1 MTKKN
6 TNNPPEGGTPNLS
19 NMQNYTLTND
29 KIYMNTFRIKILHPT
44 YCSLITVHFLLFHC
58 SLCFSADWPMWGRTP
73 TRNMVANESNLPA
86 SFNPGKI
93 DRVTE
98 KVDFSTTKNVK
109 WIAKLGSQSYGNP
122 TISGGKVFIGT
133 NNESPR
139 NPLHKGD
146 RGLVMCFDEK
156 TGNFLWQ
163 SITPKLGAGKVSDWE
178 YLGIC
183 SSPATDGNRTYVIT
197 NRCEVIALDVEGL
210 KNGNDGPFK
219 SEESYISNTPV
230 KLTESDADIIWRYDM
245 REELGIFPHNI
256 TSSSVLIV
264 GDKLYVTTSNGQ
276 DWSHV
281 NIPSPKSPCL
291 IVLDKNTGK
300 LLGEENSGIGFRLFH
315 CNWSSPSYG
324 ILKNTNLVF
333 FGAGDGYCYA
343 YDPQPV
349 KSDDNFAFL
358 KEIWKYN
365 CNPPEYLQKDDK
377 PIKYPSP
384 KGPSEIIATPVFY
397 KNRVYVATGQDPEHG
412 QGMGMLSCIDAS
424 KSGDVSKT
432 GTIWNYKGLHRS
444 ISTVAIYDDLVYA
457 TDYTGRLHCLDAN
470 SGKLYWMH
478 DTESNIWSSP
488 LVTDNKVYVGNEDGV
503 LTIYKT
509 GKTLNVLNT
518 IEMNASIYSSP
529 VAANSVLYIATQT
542 HLYAVEKL

>member
-1 MTKKN
+1 M
-6 TNNPPEGGTPNLS
+6 
-19 NMQNYTLTND
+19 
-29 KIYMNTFRIKILHPT
+29 
-44 YCSLITVHFLLFHC
+44 
-58 SLCFSADWPMWGRTP
+58 
-73 TRNMVANESNLPA
+73 RNMAANESNLPS

-93 DRVTE
+93 DRITE
-98 KVDFSTTKNVK
+98 KVDFATTKNVK

-122 TISGGKVFIGT
+122 TIAGGKVFIGT

-146 RGLVMCFDEK
+146 RGIVMCFDEN

-183 SSPATDGNRTYVIT
+183 SSPAIDGNRAYVIT
-197 NRCEVIALDVEGL
+197 NRCEVVALDVKGL
-210 KNGNDGPFK
+210 KNGNDGPFM
-219 SEESYISNTPV
+219 SEKDSISSTPV
-230 KLTESDADIIWRYDM
+230 KLTKSDADIIWQYDM
-245 REELGIFPHNI
+245 REELGVFPHNI
-256 TSSSVLIV
+256 TSSSVLVV

-315 CNWSSPSYG
+315 CNWSSPGYG
-324 ILKNTNLVF
+324 TVGEKNLVF

-343 YDPQPV
+343 YDPIPV
-349 KSDDNFAFL
+349 KSGDEFAFL

-365 CNPPEYLQKDDK
+365 CNPPEYLRKDDK
-377 PIKYPSP
+377 PIKYPHP

-412 QGMGMLSCIDAS
+412 QGVGMLSCIDAS
-424 KSGDVSKT
+424 KSGDISKT
-432 GTIWNYKGLHRS
+432 GTLWNYKGLHRS
-444 ISTVAIYDDLVYA
+444 ISTVAIHDDLVYA
-457 TDYTGRLHCLDAN
+457 TDYTGRLHCLDAD

-488 LVTDNKVYVGNEDGV
+488 LVADHKVYVGNEDGV
-503 LTIYKT
+503 LTVYKT
-509 GKTLNVLNT
+509 GKTLNVLNQ

-529 VAANSVLYIATQT
+529 VAANGVLYIATQT
-542 HLYAVEKL
+542 HLYAVAKSKK